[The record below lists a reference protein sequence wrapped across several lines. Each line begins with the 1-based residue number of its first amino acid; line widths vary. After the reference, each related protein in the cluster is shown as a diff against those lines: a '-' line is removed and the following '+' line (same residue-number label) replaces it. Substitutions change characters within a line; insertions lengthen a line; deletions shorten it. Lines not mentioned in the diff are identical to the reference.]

1 MDARETGRT
10 NALKGIS
17 VERSINGHLSPD
29 RPRKAG
35 QRGRS
40 PKNILASG
48 IPSDA
53 ERMPLTDL
61 VLKRAILLTKH
72 KLWKAKYRT
81 TREGADLMPSTNK
94 RAYGSPIWT
103 VYWVAE
109 LAWILMGHKK
119 VPHPY
124 PRRGIFKNRVGF
136 FQEVASL
143 WFFLNIQVE
152 ESVGHR
158 KGPKRNAEKLFKT
171 ALAAFVARNLIQ
183 PKGGNWT
190 KLPTP
195 REISQVWYILFGEKE
210 PYDHIKNRLEP
221 LGRILTAFPLYY
233 PSSPDRQFTY
243 FPKLGRALKYHA
255 KRRASKAAGAGCR
268 A

>member
-17 VERSINGHLSPD
+17 VERSINGHLSPA

-40 PKNILASG
+40 PKNILANG
-48 IPSDA
+48 VLNEAQTKPG
-53 ERMPLTDL
+53 TDL
-61 VLKRAILLTKH
+61 VMKRVILLARH
-72 KLWKAKYRT
+72 KLWKAKFGT
-81 TREGADLMPSTNK
+81 TSEGADLMPSKNR
-94 RAYGSPIWT
+94 RAFGQPIWT

-109 LAWILMGHKK
+109 LAWILMGHKT
-119 VPHPY
+119 PPQPY
-124 PRRGIFKNRVGF
+124 PSRRIFKNRVGF
-136 FQEVASL
+136 FQEVFAL
-143 WFFLNIQVE
+143 WFFLNILVE
-152 ESVGHR
+152 ESVGFR

-171 ALAAFVARNLIQ
+171 ALAAFVARKLVQ

-190 KLPTP
+190 KLPSP

-210 PYDHIKNRLEP
+210 PYDHIKNRLDS

-233 PSSPDRQFTY
+233 PSSADRQFSY

-255 KRRASKAAGAGCR
+255 KRRASNAGGAGCR